1 MIILT
6 KTPLWILGL
15 LAALLTL
22 IAMSGPL
29 LVRRRISL
37 ERLSTNNEVAGF
49 KFATIGVIYAVLLGF
64 AVLTVWGKWA
74 DAETSVGMES
84 GAAVSVFRLAKGID
98 GETST
103 AIRARMEEYL
113 RAAIEADW
121 PAMQQGHGSP
131 EVTRA
136 LTNVYEALWQYQ
148 PKDARGAVVVAELLR
163 QLDLLGQARRA
174 RLVMAAGI
182 VPGVVWL
189 VLFGGAVVTIGFTLL
204 FATQNLRHQV
214 VMTGGLS
221 LLIFATLLVIIAI
234 DHPFAG
240 SVSVESTPL
249 AVVLADFG
257 GVKP

>member
-6 KTPLWILGL
+6 KTPLWVLGI

-22 IAMSGPL
+22 ISMSGPF

-64 AVLTVWGKWA
+64 AVITVWGKWA
-74 DAETSVGMES
+74 EAETNVGIEA
-84 GAAVSVFRLAKGID
+84 GAAVTVFRLANGID
-98 GETST
+98 DETTS
-103 AIRARMEEYL
+103 AVRARMADYL
-113 RAAIEADW
+113 RAVIAADW
-121 PAMQQGHGSP
+121 PAMQLGTSSP

-136 LTNVYEALWQYQ
+136 LTRVYQALLQYQ
-148 PKDARGAVVVAELLR
+148 PKDARGSAVMTELLR

-174 RLVMAAGI
+174 RIVMAAGV
-182 VPGVVWL
+182 VPSIVWL
-189 VLFGGAVVTIGFTLL
+189 VLFGGAVITIAFTFL
-204 FATQNLRHQV
+204 FATKNLGAQV
-214 VMTGGLS
+214 VMTGGLA
-221 LLIFATLLVIIAI
+221 LLIFSTLLVIIAI

-240 SVSVESTPL
+240 SIRVESTPL

-257 GVKP
+257 GAKP